1 MRIRIEKEKDKKRKG
16 QKKMKAIV
24 FKEPGCAVLTEKE
37 IPEPQPGFV
46 RVRVKA
52 AAICATDLEV
62 LDGNIPANYPIT
74 PGHEWSGIVDAAGS
88 EEDCSWIGKRVV
100 GSNDVVCLKCEACRS
115 GNWRYCSEFE
125 EIGFKRDGAY
135 AEYIVVPAYGLC
147 ELPEQ
152 VSFVHGALCEPL
164 GVALGTLE
172 KAGAACG
179 DTLVIIGAGSIGLC
193 ILAAA
198 KAMGMREIV
207 VAASTKKRLGIA
219 EEMGAVR
226 TIATEE
232 QDLVEEMK
240 RLRPNGSHVVI
251 DATGMERC
259 IQQSLKL
266 AEKGGTVALAGY
278 GRGKTMGIR
287 IDDIHINNLRVI
299 GAGNNWNQH
308 QKAVDM
314 MAEGLVDIEHFA
326 THKIRLEDYEKG
338 LELAR
343 KRPEGF
349 LKAVFVNE

>member
-1 MRIRIEKEKDKKRKG
+1 M
-16 QKKMKAIV
+16 MKAIV
-24 FKEPGCAVLTEKE
+24 MKEPGCVVLEEKPV
-37 IPEPQPGFV
+37 PEPQPGFV
-46 RVRVKA
+46 RVKVKA

-62 LDGNIPANYPIT
+62 ADGNIPAAYPIT
-74 PGHEWSGIVDAAGS
+74 PGHEWSGIVDAVGS
-88 EEDCSWIGKRVV
+88 REDSCWIGKRVV
-100 GSNDVVCLKCEACRS
+100 GSNDVVCLKCEACRR
-115 GNWRYCSEFE
+115 GEWRYCPDFE

-135 AEYIVVPAYGLC
+135 AEYVIVPAYGLC

-172 KAGAACG
+172 KAGASFG

-193 ILAAA
+193 MLAAA

-207 VAASTKKRLGIA
+207 VAATTEKRLGIA
-219 EEMGAVR
+219 KQMGAAY
-226 TIATEE
+226 TIATKDC
-232 QDLVEEMK
+232 DLVEEMK
-240 RLRPNGSHVVI
+240 KIRPNGSDVVI
-251 DATGMERC
+251 DATGIEEC

-266 AEKGGTVALAGY
+266 ARKGGTVALAGY
-278 GRGKTMGIR
+278 GRGKIMSIR

-308 QKAVDM
+308 RKAVTM
-314 MAEGLVDIEHFA
+314 MADGLVDIEHFA
-326 THKIRLEDYEKG
+326 TNILRLENFEEG

-349 LKAVFVNE
+349 LKAVFVDE